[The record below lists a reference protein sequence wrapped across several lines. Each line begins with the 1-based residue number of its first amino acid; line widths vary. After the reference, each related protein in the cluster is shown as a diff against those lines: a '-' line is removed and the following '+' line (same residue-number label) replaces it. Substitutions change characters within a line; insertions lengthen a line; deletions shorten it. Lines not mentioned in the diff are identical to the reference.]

1 MASAN
6 GTLGLGLLMLV
17 SGIALL
23 AWAVASG
30 DAEFYL
36 VVIIPVITG
45 TGPVFAGGV
54 VLFMIGLIVT
64 FLGLSL
70 RAAEGMAESYAEAPP
85 QREPIAAA
93 PPQGGAPPA
102 PGGAEFGGVIFLGPI
117 PIVFGKGQRSSKW
130 MMIGSIVFGILMIVF
145 LLGLFL

>member
-54 VLFMIGLIVT
+54 VL
-64 FLGLSL
+64 
-70 RAAEGMAESYAEAPP
+70 
-85 QREPIAAA
+85 
-93 PPQGGAPPA
+93 
-102 PGGAEFGGVIFLGPI
+102 
-117 PIVFGKGQRSSKW
+117 
-130 MMIGSIVFGILMIVF
+130 
-145 LLGLFL
+145 

>member
-1 MASAN
+1 MSYRENGKYDRSPLFTMASAN

-54 VLFMIGLIVT
+54 VL
-64 FLGLSL
+64 
-70 RAAEGMAESYAEAPP
+70 
-85 QREPIAAA
+85 
-93 PPQGGAPPA
+93 
-102 PGGAEFGGVIFLGPI
+102 
-117 PIVFGKGQRSSKW
+117 
-130 MMIGSIVFGILMIVF
+130 
-145 LLGLFL
+145 